1 MTHSRIHRLLH
12 TPVPVPQ
19 IRRWSAHVIFAA
31 IAWPCL
37 TTLGTAFALAM
48 MPYYAVSL
56 GQALL
61 AGAAGTLLRL
71 PDMILVGAIFFG
83 LSGFI
88 FSRLGAEPRA
98 GRGGAARL
106 FLEPVVTFVI
116 GCFGIAVWYPAV
128 LSQPLFELFATL
140 PVAGLLLL
148 LAALGLVGV
157 VVTGRSGMRMK
168 LAAALFAVGLL
179 SPGPQWLR
187 ARIEPFFGAA
197 PSVVLLG
204 VDSISHSDDIAP
216 LADWVKAGGGTW
228 YERAVTPGLFTNA
241 VWTSILTMR
250 PVREHG
256 VFHGFQRVQRADAT
270 LLHTARSR
278 GYRTIAHFTDQLTA
292 AVGSS
297 AGFDEDHS
305 GPVGWRQVLLPMV
318 ANSSVLVPVLG
329 PALPRP
335 WPGASP
341 SNEAGTFTYDVRREV
356 RQILRA
362 GAKGERT
369 FVAAHLTYTHLP
381 AYPGSLEMSMTEIK
395 AVLRAPAW
403 TVRDRTIDWQD
414 VDGPDDPLPLNQ
426 WKIRRLQTVIQREVS
441 DAQFLQQGGQLVLFS
456 DHGSRRSVTL
466 DNFKDHRYH
475 HVLLATFGLA
485 PRCPAEP
492 ISLIDIGGLMGF
504 SDSRAEPTLEFTF
517 AGPEQ
522 WPELFRTARLRWSG
536 DVDLDETL
544 LAQVFV
550 GLRRHTPWPVAA
562 ATGAVTDP
570 ACR

>member
-19 IRRWSAHVIFAA
+19 VRRWSAHVVFAA
-31 IAWPCL
+31 IVWPCL
-37 TTLGTAFALAM
+37 TIVGAAFALTM

-56 GQALL
+56 RQALL

-71 PDMILVGAIFFG
+71 PDLILAGSLFFG
-83 LSGFI
+83 ISGFI
-88 FSRLGAEPRA
+88 FSRFGAESRP
-98 GRGGAARL
+98 GRMGAARL
-106 FLEPVVTFVI
+106 LIEPVVMFVI
-116 GCFGIAVWYPAV
+116 ASAGIALWYPAV
-128 LSQPLFELFATL
+128 LSQPLFELFGAL

-148 LAALGLVGV
+148 LAALGAVGV
-157 VVTGRSGMRMK
+157 VVTGRPGRRMK
-168 LAAALFAVGLL
+168 LAVALFSVGLL

-187 ARIEPFFGAA
+187 ARIEPAFGTA
-197 PSVVLLG
+197 PTIVLLG
-204 VDSISHSDDIAP
+204 VDSISHSDDITP
-216 LADWVKAGGGTW
+216 LVDWVKAKGGTW

-250 PVREHG
+250 PVREHR
-256 VFHGFQRVQRADAT
+256 VFHTFQRVESADAA
-270 LLHTARSR
+270 LLHAARSK
-278 GYRTIAHFTDQLTA
+278 GYRTVASFSDQLTA

-305 GPVGWRQVLLPMV
+305 GPVGWRQLLLPMV
-318 ANSSVLVPVLG
+318 ANGSVLVPVLG

-356 RQILRA
+356 RRILGA
-362 GAKGERT
+362 GHEGQRT
-369 FVAAHLTYTHLP
+369 FVAAHLTYAHLP
-381 AYPGSLEMSMTEIK
+381 AYPSSLEMSLAEFM
-395 AVLRAPAW
+395 AVLRTPAR

-414 VDGPDDPLPLNQ
+414 VDAPDDPLPLNH
-426 WKIRRLQTVIQREVS
+426 WKIRRLQTVIQREVAE
-441 DAQFLQQGGQLVLFS
+441 AQYLEQGGQLVLFS

-466 DNFKDHRYH
+466 DNFQDNQYH
-475 HVLLATFGLA
+475 HVVLATFGLT

-504 SDSRAEPTLEFTF
+504 SDVRAEPTLEFTF

-522 WPELFRTARLRWSG
+522 WPELFRTARFRWSG
-536 DVDLDETL
+536 DVDLDEAL

-550 GLRRHTPWPVAA
+550 GLRRYNPWPVVAG
-562 ATGAVTDP
+562 TGAASGP